1 MASSARLAGYRQR
14 LRVSPALRC
23 NRTRRDAD
31 SQKLERRRRRAV
43 RRDGQI
49 GAARN
54 GACVADA
61 VKWLRA
67 LVSPDT
73 VSGCA
78 FRLPFDV
85 IERAVMRILKNLSA
99 VEGVLYDVTGR

>member
-1 MASSARLAGYRQR
+1 M
-14 LRVSPALRC
+14 
-23 NRTRRDAD
+23 
-31 SQKLERRRRRAV
+31 
-43 RRDGQI
+43 
-49 GAARN
+49 
-54 GACVADA
+54 

-99 VEGVLYDVTGR
+99 VEGVLYDVTGRWRGFP

>member
-1 MASSARLAGYRQR
+1 MSL
-14 LRVSPALRC
+14 
-23 NRTRRDAD
+23 
-31 SQKLERRRRRAV
+31 RRR
-43 RRDGQI
+43 
-49 GAARN
+49 N
-54 GACVADA
+54 GFV
-61 VKWLRA
+61 

-73 VSGCA
+73 VSGYA